1 MLVFSAIVPHPPI
14 LLPKLQNENAKKIT
28 KTSEALE
35 KLRANLE
42 VANPDAII
50 IFSPHGKNLADA
62 FSMNLVPSYKADFE
76 EFGDFETKREY
87 KSDIMLIQ
95 EIQESV
101 RYVKKMPLAMTSDEK
116 LDHGITIPLELLV
129 NPKGIPSENLK
140 NTAIIPIYP
149 SMLDYKTHFSFGGHL
164 KDVIVNHGKKIAL
177 IASGD
182 LSHGLTS
189 DAPAGFSPRGKE
201 FDKKIIELISTK
213 NAVGTLNLDEGFV
226 NEAKECGFH
235 CILMLLGLMEKINY
249 TPEILSY
256 EGPLGVG
263 YMVANFKF

>member
-1 MLVFSAIVPHPPI
+1 MLVFSAIVPHPPV
-14 LLPKLQNENAKKIT
+14 LLPRLDNENAKKLA

-42 VANPDAII
+42 AANPDAII

-62 FSMNLVPSYKADFE
+62 FAMNLVPSYKANFE
-76 EFGDFETKREY
+76 EFGDFETKNEY
-87 KSDIMLIQ
+87 KSDIMLAQ

-101 RYVKKMPLAMTSDEK
+101 HYVKKMPLAMTSDEN
-116 LDHGITIPLELLV
+116 LDHGITIPLELLA
-129 NPKGIPSENLK
+129 KNLK

-149 SMLDYKTHFSFGGHL
+149 SMLDHKAHFDFGGRL
-164 KDVIVNHGKKIAL
+164 KDVIVNHGKRIAL
-177 IASGD
+177 IVSGD
-182 LSHGLTS
+182 LSHRLTS
-189 DAPAGFSPRGKE
+189 DAPAGFSPKGKE
-201 FDKKIIELISTK
+201 FDEKIIELISHK
-213 NAVGTLNLDEGFV
+213 NAVGTLNLDDEFV

-235 CILMLLGLMEKINY
+235 CILMLMGLMEKINY

-256 EGPLGVG
+256 ECPLGVG